1 MTAAACYFP
10 PEDPEDETEGGAV
23 LAQFWIPAENVAE
36 RVRSD
41 GVPFDSWVDGG
52 LVTATP
58 GNIVDYAWIREWFH
72 SLREGLDLEVV
83 EVAYDPWGA
92 VQLATELQ
100 EDGFLM
106 VPMRQG
112 FQTMA
117 PALRELERLVLGRR
131 LAHGGHPVLRWMA
144 GNVAVKLD
152 PAGNAKPDKAAA
164 ADRIDGIVALAMAV
178 GRASLAGGVGREVDA
193 DEILAV
199 L

>member
-1 MTAAACYFP
+1 
-10 PEDPEDETEGGAV
+10 
-23 LAQFWIPAENVAE
+23 
-36 RVRSD
+36 
-41 GVPFDSWVDGG
+41 
-52 LVTATP
+52 
-58 GNIVDYAWIREWFH
+58 
-72 SLREGLDLEVV
+72 
-83 EVAYDPWGA
+83 
-92 VQLATELQ
+92 
-100 EDGFLM
+100 M

-152 PAGNAKPDKAAA
+152 PAGNAKPDKSAA

-178 GRASLAGGVGREVDA
+178 GRASLAAGAREVDP
-193 DEILAV
+193 DELLMV